1 MGIAPKHINLFKLS
15 ELGGL
20 ITQEALQIVQ
30 CENIGRRLPDYFI
43 VARKV

>member
-15 ELGGL
+15 ELEGL
-20 ITQEALQIVQ
+20 ITQEALQIVE